1 MKWNNTFHS
10 FILLCN
16 FFWAAHW
23 KKKKFKGNAKIRKV
37 IKPIYRCSLEPQLQ
51 TTNFY
56 HTSMKKPH
64 CLFQMHKITMS
75 PFSYSSVGPC
85 LCVCFGKVLMKTLSD
100 IKEGN
105 FWRNEALLSISL
117 WINFLDLAACVSVSF
132 NLPRKW
138 ITVNNAFIL
147 RAHKFACAFECAPVC
162 SHFHLIHITLK
173 KTGNK
178 WATQIFIWE
187 QDVCGGW

>member
-1 MKWNNTFHS
+1 MKWNNIFHS
-10 FILLCN
+10 LQD
-16 FFWAAHW
+16 
-23 KKKKFKGNAKIRKV
+23 NANIREE

-85 LCVCFGKVLMKTLSD
+85 LCGCFGNVVMKTLSA
-100 IKEGN
+100 IKEGI
-105 FWRNEALLSISL
+105 FGRNKGPLLSISL
-117 WINFLDLAACVSVSF
+117 WINFLGLVACVSVSF

-138 ITVNNAFIL
+138 ITVNKAFIL
-147 RAHKFACAFECAPVC
+147 RAQKFAYAFECVPVC
-162 SHFHLIHITLK
+162 SHLHLIHITLR

-178 WATQIFIWE
+178 RATQIFIWG